1 MVSQRTRRSVHFLES
16 PIMPNDDSRQSL
28 RESLRA
34 RRAAL
39 SPAERLH
46 AAAAVAAQLAR
57 LPLLHRARRVAIY
70 WAVAGELPLLHV
82 TSALQSAGQEIYLP
96 VVLGDRQLAF
106 ARWQTGAELKP
117 NRFGIPEP
125 VAADRVAADTLD
137 LALLPLLAF
146 DRSGHRLGSGGGYYD
161 RSFAFLANQSR
172 PARPQL
178 IGIAYA
184 FQELPALTVA
194 AWDIAVDFVASDQ
207 ELIDCHTGQ
216 RA

>member
-1 MVSQRTRRSVHFLES
+1 VHFLES

-28 RESLRA
+28 RASLRA

-39 SPAERLH
+39 PPAARLH

-57 LPLLHRARRVAIY
+57 LPLLHSARRVAIY

-82 TSALQSAGQEIYLP
+82 TSALQAAGQEIYLP
-96 VVLGDRQLAF
+96 VVLGGGQLAF
-106 ARWQTGAELKP
+106 ARWQTGADLKP

-125 VAADRVAADTLD
+125 VAADRVAANALD

-184 FQELPALTVA
+184 FQELPALTTA
-194 AWDIAVDFVASDQ
+194 PWDIAVDFVASDA
-207 ELIDCHTGQ
+207 ELIDCRTGHHP
-216 RA
+216 